1 MEQAPDSA
9 QLSAVRPR
17 RRRYASSDAKRLML
31 SKLKHVTE
39 ARCHRRQTGAS
50 SQPRRKRRTALVL
63 PAVCLAMSQSCM
75 RTCVS
80 FSCVQTVCQ
89 AGIAEWHPGGSR
101 SRWRAREQTYRGTKD
116 VSWRDASYWSRTLM
130 PNPSGA
136 AATPSQSAASAA
148 AAAFGHRGPLCW
160 LGSACV
166 FSRLWAL
173 AGST

>member
-1 MEQAPDSA
+1 
-9 QLSAVRPR
+9 
-17 RRRYASSDAKRLML
+17 ML

-116 VSWRDASYWSRTLM
+116 AYVLVLARRVLLVPDTHAESFRSSRHPVLNVSRLNIQPLQVQNFS
-130 PNPSGA
+130 A
-136 AATPSQSAASAA
+136 AERRAGRLLGATP
-148 AAAFGHRGPLCW
+148 L
-160 LGSACV
+160 V
-166 FSRLWAL
+166 FARP
-173 AGST
+173 